1 MFHDRDKSVEC
12 FLTDQLLQ
20 IRVSLQSKFPEGDIY
35 SPRKPKGFSTCVL
48 QEWKKFYPNSEES
61 NKTIGECGAFLS
73 CFDATQAFSKL
84 CLLKLYFILSGKNL

>member
-73 CFDATQAFSKL
+73 CNRREFEREVAFWL
-84 CLLKLYFILSGKNL
+84 ITGCC